1 MKLSDPRERTMYVA
15 LASLLPVVQPS
26 SDFSR
31 KLWQAFEV
39 WDEQQE
45 YLPDDQVWCDRRDRW
60 LVTHTGLI
68 FERPD
73 QNPWC
78 RYRLVDPHLYTMAL
92 MKYS

>member
-1 MKLSDPRERTMYVA
+1 MRLSDPRERTMYVA

-26 SDFSR
+26 SDFSM

-45 YLPDDQVWCDRRDRW
+45 YLRDNQAWADRMDHW
-60 LVTHTGLI
+60 LVTHTGLV

-73 QNPWC
+73 CEPWS
-78 RYRLVDPHLYTMAL
+78 RYRVVDPHLYTMAL
-92 MKYS
+92 LKYS